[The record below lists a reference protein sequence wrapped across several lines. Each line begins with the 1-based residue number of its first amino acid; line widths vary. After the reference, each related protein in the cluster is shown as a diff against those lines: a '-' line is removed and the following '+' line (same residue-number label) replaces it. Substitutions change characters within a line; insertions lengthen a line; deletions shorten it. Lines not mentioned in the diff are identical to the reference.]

1 MRQFN
6 WISLPLLHHAFTSPK
21 HLKKKSPSTRVAL
34 LLAVLLV
41 FAAAAISMAAAAEVR
56 TTAGG
61 AFNLAQDP
69 GIRLADSGEASD
81 QKAGSVLIYP
91 IYSSLASASNMQ
103 NTRINITNASSTR
116 GAFVHMF
123 LVDGSSCSVSDAFVC
138 LTANQTTSF
147 LMSDLDPGITG
158 YLIAVAVDADGCPVV
173 FNELI
178 GDAYVKIG
186 AIHAANLG
194 AIAVSALPGL
204 AQEVECSSNSAAA
217 QLRFNGVSYNLL
229 PRTVAAD
236 NLPDRASGNET
247 MLILD
252 RIGGSL
258 FTNAARL
265 ESVFGILYD
274 DAENAYSFSFNFN
287 VCQFRAVLSNNFPRT
302 APRYGQI
309 IGSGRSG
316 WMKLWAVDDAAIVG
330 AMINFNPNDRSSAGA
345 FNQGH
350 NLHTLKLTSAATVTI
365 PVFPPSC

>member
-6 WISLPLLHHAFTSPK
+6 WISLPRLHRAFTSPK
-21 HLKKKSPSTRVAL
+21 QLKKKSASTRVAL

-69 GIRLADSGEASD
+69 GVRLADSSVISD
-81 QKAGSVLIYP
+81 QKAGSVLIFP
-91 IYSSLASASNMQ
+91 IYSSLVSASNLQ
-103 NTRINITNASSTR
+103 NTRVNITNTDSTR
-116 GAFVHMF
+116 NAFVHMF
-123 LVDGSSCSVSDAFVC
+123 LIDGSTCSVSDAYVC

-158 YLIAVAVDADGCPVV
+158 YLIAVAVNADGCPVV

-178 GDAYVKIG
+178 GDEYVKIG
-186 AIHAANLG
+186 GIHTANLG
-194 AIAVSALPGL
+194 AFAVSALPGL
-204 AQEVECSSNSAAA
+204 LEETPCSASSASAD
-217 QLRFNGVSYNLL
+217 LNFNGVSYNML

-236 NLPDRASGNET
+236 NLPDRANGNET
-247 MLILD
+247 MLVLN
-252 RIGGSL
+252 RIGGNL
-258 FTNAARL
+258 FTSAAKL
-265 ESVFGILYD
+265 ESVFGVLFD
-274 DAENAYSFSFNFN
+274 DAENLYSFSFNPN

-302 APRYGQI
+302 TPRYGQI
-309 IGSGRSG
+309 IPSGRSG
-316 WMKLWAVDDAAIVG
+316 WLKLWSYNDAAIIG
-330 AMINFNPNDRSSAGA
+330 ATINFNPNHLSSPGA

-350 NLHTLKLTSAATVTI
+350 NLHTLTLTSSASLTI

>member
-6 WISLPLLHHAFTSPK
+6 WISLPLLRHAFASPR
-21 HLKKKSPSTRVAL
+21 HLKKNSSTRVAL
-34 LLAVLLV
+34 LLGALLV
-41 FAAAAISMAAAAEVR
+41 FAAAAISMTAAAEVR
-56 TTAGG
+56 KTAGA

-69 GIRLADSGEASD
+69 GIRLADSSEISD

-91 IYSSLASASNMQ
+91 IYCSLASASNMQ
-103 NTRINITNASSTR
+103 NTRINITNTNSTR
-116 GAFVHMF
+116 DAFIHLF
-123 LVDGSSCSVSDAFVC
+123 LVDGATCSVSDAYTC
-138 LTANQTTSF
+138 LTANQTASF

-158 YLIAVAVDADGCPVV
+158 YLIAVAVGADGCPVV
-173 FNELI
+173 FNDLI

-204 AQEVECSSNSAAA
+204 TQEVACSSNSAAA
-217 QLRFNGVSYNLL
+217 QLNFNGVSYNRL
-229 PRTVAAD
+229 PRVLAAD

-252 RIGGSL
+252 RIGGNL
-258 FTNAARL
+258 FTSGARL

-287 VCQFRAVLSNNFPRT
+287 VCQVRAILSNNFPRT
-302 APRYGQI
+302 TPRYGQV
-309 IGSGRSG
+309 IGAGRSG
-316 WMKLWAVDDAAIVG
+316 WMKLWSVDEAAIVG
-330 AMINFNPNDRSSAGA
+330 AMINFNLNHNSSPGA

-350 NLHTLKLTSAATVTI
+350 NLHTLRLTSVATVTI
-365 PVFPPSC
+365 PIFPPSC